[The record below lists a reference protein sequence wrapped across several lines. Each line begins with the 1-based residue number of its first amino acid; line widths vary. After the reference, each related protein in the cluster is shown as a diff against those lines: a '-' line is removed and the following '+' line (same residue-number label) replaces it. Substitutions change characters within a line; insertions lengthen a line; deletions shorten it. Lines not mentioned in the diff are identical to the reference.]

1 MRGVGGAGGGLDVVA
16 VSDTA
21 VTRSTLTV
29 DGSGYVRRF
38 AQRTGPIR
46 GITLHSVQR
55 PTVTQRIGAYAV
67 VIRDD
72 ALLLTRISSIGY
84 PPGWWALPGG
94 GIDQGESPSAA
105 LVRELYEETGLA
117 PHSVRLVDVHDVH
130 TVAPGRGDQYEDY
143 HGIHLL
149 YAVEVPADQTPRVVE
164 QGGTTDAVRWVGLS
178 ELARNDLAREKLALL
193 PVVEHV
199 LDRIDQFVTGTT
211 GDTDA
216 LGPGAGAGIQNSTA

>member
-1 MRGVGGAGGGLDVVA
+1 MG
-16 VSDTA
+16 
-21 VTRSTLTV
+21 
-29 DGSGYVRRF
+29 RF
-38 AQRTGPIR
+38 AQGTGPIR

-55 PTVTQRIGAYAV
+55 LTATQRIGAYG
-67 VIRDD
+67 VIVRDD

-105 LVRELYEETGLA
+105 LIRELYEETGLA
-117 PHSVRLVDVHDVH
+117 PRSVRLVDVHDVH

-149 YAVEVPADQTPRVVE
+149 YAVDIPAGQTPRVVE
-164 QGGTTDAVRWVGLS
+164 QGGTTDAVKWIGLA
-178 ELARNDLAREKLALL
+178 ELAESELALL

-199 LDRIDQFVTGTT
+199 LARIDQFVTGTT
-211 GDTDA
+211 GSADVLGADA
-216 LGPGAGAGIQNSTA
+216 LGPGTGAGIQNSTA